1 MEERVSL
8 IVKIFSDRD
17 QVEMVKNLCGDD
29 AQTFV
34 DMMDEASFGLLSL
47 TKGWHPLNSTF
58 CRLGIGYACT
68 GDPQEVFAQC
78 T

>member
-1 MEERVSL
+1 MTSDTLTVEERVSL

-34 DMMDEASFGLLSL
+34 DMMDEASFGPLSF
-47 TKGWHPLNSTF
+47 TKGWHPLK
-58 CRLGIGYACT
+58 L
-68 GDPQEVFAQC
+68 PHFAG
-78 T
+78 